1 MILRINAYVNLLY
14 QRKVF
19 FGYTILA
26 FVLLLFLSSMNRINI
41 ALSKVLLLLP
51 TYIKLLIN
59 VTANEVSLCGL
70 QLRLCSLLNILEK
83 SLVYETAFYDE

>member
-1 MILRINAYVNLLY
+1 MILRIYVNLLY

-26 FVLLLFLSSMNRINI
+26 SVLLLFLSSMNRINI

-83 SLVYETAFYDE
+83 SLVHETAFYDE